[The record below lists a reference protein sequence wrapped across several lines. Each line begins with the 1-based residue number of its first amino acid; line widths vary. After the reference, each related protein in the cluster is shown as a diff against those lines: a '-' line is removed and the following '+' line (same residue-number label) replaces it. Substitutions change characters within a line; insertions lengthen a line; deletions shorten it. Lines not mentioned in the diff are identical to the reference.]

1 MVSVGKRLSRN
12 ARRGWGGGMKEDD
25 AEDQKNEQSDKDKRQ
40 QSFYSN
46 SVHFIRPICEQE
58 NSRDFLLQLQTYSWQ
73 QILLSD
79 ENIG

>member
-1 MVSVGKRLSRN
+1 MVSAEKRLSRN

-25 AEDQKNEQSDKDKRQ
+25 AEDQKNEQSDKDKRK
-40 QSFYSN
+40 QSFYS
-46 SVHFIRPICEQE
+46 SSAHFIRPICEQK
-58 NSRDFLLQLQTYSWQ
+58 NSRDFRLQLQTYSRK